1 LILGYLIR
9 DSINELTRNSWFFC
23 ALESKEYK
31 NISKTIIYD
40 ITYMKIRRVL
50 SMKAKQWI
58 YNFNSLEPNQK
69 LEIAEELVE
78 ELKGYGSVTT
88 IAPIASVTTILNVF
102 VA

>member
-1 LILGYLIR
+1 
-9 DSINELTRNSWFFC
+9 
-23 ALESKEYK
+23 
-31 NISKTIIYD
+31 
-40 ITYMKIRRVL
+40 
-50 SMKAKQWI
+50 MKAKQWI